1 MKMINR
7 KKVEALLAAGAIA
20 ITAVLAGCGGAAP
33 SASSAA
39 GGGNGKKV
47 VVVAH
52 TNAYYPYDFVND
64 KGQSDGFEVAVMKE
78 VAKKLPQ
85 YEFKYVP
92 TSDDDL
98 LIGVESGKYTLG
110 TKGIWIT
117 EARKKK
123 YVFPKNNIAASV
135 IGLAIRKDTADQ
147 IKDMDSFAAYSG
159 KLVPIAPQNAQY
171 AVIDDYNKSHP
182 DHQVQLTASENF
194 QVVDAYTW
202 VMEGRYDGYLNIELS
217 YKKNVTDADG
227 PYHQFADR
235 LSYVRYKAIP
245 TYPIFNKKE
254 QKLADEY
261 DQAIEQLR
269 QEGKI
274 KELEEKYFGEELSQY
289 LEKGSHT

>member
-39 GGGNGKKV
+39 GGENGKKV

-171 AVIDDYNKSHP
+171 AVIDDYNKNHP

-202 VMEGRYDGYLNIELS
+202 VMEGRYDGYLDIELS
-217 YKKNVTDADG
+217 FKKNVTDANG

>member
-1 MKMINR
+1 MINR

-78 VAKKLPQ
+78 VAQKLPQ

-117 EARKKK
+117 EARQKK

>member
-1 MKMINR
+1 MINR

-171 AVIDDYNKSHP
+171 AVIDDYNKNHP

-202 VMEGRYDGYLNIELS
+202 VMEGRYDGYLDIELS
-217 YKKNVTDADG
+217 FKKNVTDADG

>member
-39 GGGNGKKV
+39 GGENGKKV

>member
-1 MKMINR
+1 MINR

-39 GGGNGKKV
+39 GGENGKKV

>member
-1 MKMINR
+1 MKYREIVRM
-7 KKVEALLAAGAIA
+7 VMAAGVIA
-20 ITAVLAGCGGAAP
+20 GAAVLSGCGNSTP
-33 SASSAA
+33 SAESQ
-39 GGGNGKKV
+39 GGQAGKKV

-202 VMEGRYDGYLNIELS
+202 VMEGRYDGYLDIELS
-217 YKKNVTDADG
+217 FRKNVTDADG

-261 DQAIEQLR
+261 DQAVEQLR

-274 KELEEKYFGEELSQY
+274 RELEEKYFGEEISQY
-289 LEKGSHT
+289 LKKGNAT

>member
-261 DQAIEQLR
+261 DQAVEQLR

-274 KELEEKYFGEELSQY
+274 RELEEKYFGEEISQY
-289 LEKGSHT
+289 LKKGNAT

>member
-1 MKMINR
+1 MINR

-39 GGGNGKKV
+39 GGENGKKV

-171 AVIDDYNKSHP
+171 AVIDDYNKNHP

-202 VMEGRYDGYLNIELS
+202 VMEGRYDGYLDIELS
-217 YKKNVTDADG
+217 FKKNVTDADG

>member
-171 AVIDDYNKSHP
+171 AVIDDYNKNHP

-202 VMEGRYDGYLNIELS
+202 VMEGRYDGYLDIELS
-217 YKKNVTDADG
+217 FKKNVTDADG

>member
-1 MKMINR
+1 MINR

-39 GGGNGKKV
+39 GGENGKKV

-147 IKDMDSFAAYSG
+147 VKDMDSFAAYSG

-171 AVIDDYNKSHP
+171 TVIDDYNKNHP

-202 VMEGRYDGYLNIELS
+202 VMEGRYDGYLDIELS
-217 YKKNVTDADG
+217 FKKNVTDANG

-254 QKLADEY
+254 QKLADKY

>member
-1 MKMINR
+1 M
-7 KKVEALLAAGAIA
+7 
-20 ITAVLAGCGGAAP
+20 LAGCGGAAP

-39 GGGNGKKV
+39 GGENGKKV

-171 AVIDDYNKSHP
+171 AVIDDYNKNHP

-202 VMEGRYDGYLNIELS
+202 VMEGRYDGYLDIELS
-217 YKKNVTDADG
+217 FKKNVTDGNG

-235 LSYVRYKAIP
+235 LSYVRYKAIS

>member
-39 GGGNGKKV
+39 GGENGKKV

-171 AVIDDYNKSHP
+171 AVIDDYNKNHP

-202 VMEGRYDGYLNIELS
+202 VMEGRYDGYLDIELS
-217 YKKNVTDADG
+217 FKKNVTDADG

>member
-1 MKMINR
+1 MKYRGKIQL
-7 KKVEALLAAGAIA
+7 LLAAGVVAA
-20 ITAVLAGCGGAAP
+20 AAVLTGCGSSTP

-39 GGGNGKKV
+39 AGQSGKRTI
-47 VVVAH
+47 VVAH

-64 KGQSDGFEVAVMKE
+64 KGESDGFEVAVMKA
-78 VAKKLPQ
+78 VAQKLPQ

-98 LIGVESGKYTLG
+98 LIGVESGKYTVG

-135 IGLAIRKDTADQ
+135 IGLAIRKDTADR

-171 AVIDDYNKSHP
+171 AVIEDYNKNHP
-182 DHQVQLTASENF
+182 DHPVQLTASENF

-202 VMEGRYDGYLNIELS
+202 VMEGRYDAYLNIELS

-245 TYPIFNKKE
+245 TYPIFNRKE

-289 LEKGSHT
+289 LDKGSST